1 MSSSRIAGRGDDEDD
16 DYRGRGHE
24 GSTASQDAEDFDFE
38 GLNFM
43 GGFLNDDLDDDSKD
57 DASDYNLK
65 DRRLDADSR
74 EYDEIE
80 TTRRRPGWAA
90 SSIAKTAGSDSP
102 SYRDGNP
109 RNQQQQQGKEQPDW
123 TDSDSSG
130 LYGSHI
136 STNNKEAMY
145 EAYNQLHVLAQVRR
159 GEEMRWNSI
168 SFAEK
173 RVNFTL
179 MATMMNGL
187 VGILHF
193 FVFDYDCATLAGY
206 VASKRQAFTCSHLPR
221 YLLSRALCFSFSL
234 LS

>member
-1 MSSSRIAGRGDDEDD
+1 
-16 DYRGRGHE
+16 
-24 GSTASQDAEDFDFE
+24 
-38 GLNFM
+38 M

-65 DRRLDADSR
+65 DRRLDGDSR
-74 EYDEIE
+74 EYEELE

-123 TDSDSSG
+123 TDSDSGG

-145 EAYNQLHVLAQVRR
+145 EAYNQLHVLAQVRG
-159 GEEMRWNSI
+159 GEEMPWNAI

-173 RVNFTL
+173 TVNVTL
-179 MATMMNGL
+179 LATMMNGL
-187 VGILHF
+187 VGILQF
-193 FVFDYDCATLAGY
+193 LVLIMIVMRSLVIGQ
-206 VASKRQAFTCSHLPR
+206 ASDKRLRGSACR
-221 YLLSRALCFSFSL
+221 AISRALCFSFFILALAHGYESRNTTSPSTPL
-234 LS
+234 QWWL